1 MADARLFREYV
12 RELNDNISE
21 GNATEHTHRPALKTL
36 LESVHDGITATNE
49 PARIE
54 CGAPDYS
61 ISLNGLT
68 TGYIEAKDIGA
79 SLDAIERDANRKN
92 PNSANGR
99 QLRRY
104 REALPNLIFTNYTEF
119 RWYVNGERR
128 LIATLADDDGK
139 GRLTTSREGISQTDE
154 LLSAFFAESP
164 EPVSSP
170 EELAR
175 RMARLTHMIRD
186 VVREAFANEQASN
199 NVSDLYKATRQTL
212 VDDLSLDDFADVF
225 AQTLAYG
232 LFAARVNTDASTFHW
247 STAAGAIPSANPFLQ
262 QVFYLTAGP
271 NAASEPF
278 IGFVDDLSQL
288 LANSDM
294 EAVLSDFG
302 KRDAREDPIMHFYE
316 TFLAAYDPQLR
327 ERRGVYYTPEP
338 VISYIV
344 RSVDYLLRER
354 FGCPDGLA
362 NYQTTEYETLQDVD
376 GEQKPVTKPSH
387 RVLVLDPACGTGS
400 FLYGVIDHIRE
411 QFRSSGNA
419 GMWSR
424 NGYVRQHLLPRI
436 FGFELMMA
444 PYAMAHLKLGMQLA
458 AQDMLEE
465 HRANWAY
472 DFGDDE
478 RIGVYLTNSLENA
491 EQQAVG
497 LWGPMRVITEEAN
510 AAAEIKRELPI
521 MVVLGNPPY
530 SGHSSNA
537 SRVNGRLTWIGE
549 LIEDYKQVDGK
560 PLGERN
566 PKWLQDDYVKFIRF
580 GQWRIQQSGSGVLA
594 FITNH
599 SYLDNPTFRGMR
611 QQLMD
616 TFTDI
621 YLLDLHGNA
630 LKKETAPDGSS
641 DQNVFDIRQGV
652 SIALFVKEPGADGR
666 ARVHHA
672 DLYGEREGKYETLA
686 ETDITSTDW
695 ERLQPKSPNYLFKPW
710 DYELAEE
717 YGQWHKLTD
726 VMPVNSAGVT
736 TARDKLTIHW
746 TPDEVMDV
754 VSDFASLTTEVARGK
769 YDLGND
775 TRDWKVN
782 LAQDDL
788 RDSGISY
795 KHVRAILYRP
805 FDTKFTYYTG
815 NSRGFMCMPRQNVMR
830 HMLSGDNLGLIFMR
844 QVALDGAYDHF
855 GVSTAMIDNR
865 AFYSSKGIVYFAPL
879 YTYPPE
885 QGLEA
890 SGKREPNL
898 APEFTA
904 DMARRLGLRFIPDGE
919 GDLDETFGPE
929 DVFHYIYAVF
939 HSPTYRER
947 YDQFLRADFP
957 RVPLTDEVELFRT
970 LVGLGSE
977 LTVVHLL
984 KADSLSTAQFGF
996 PIPGDNVVEKAHP
1009 KYYAPGEKPPGETAP
1024 IERGRV
1030 YISKGNRRSGKQG
1043 QYFDGVSPE
1052 VWESRIG
1059 GYRPMD
1065 KWLKDR
1071 KGRAL
1076 TFDDI
1081 THYQRIAA
1089 ALRETMRL
1097 TAEIHEAVTAGGM
1110 FAAAKPPFRVKP
1122 NKSGFVEG
1130 VDLLHLNRLLDGL
1143 AIEDFLAKNPQ

>member
-1 MADARLFREYV
+1 MADTRLFREYM
-12 RELNDNISE
+12 RELNDSLAQ
-21 GNATEHTHRPALKTL
+21 GNATEHTYRPAFKTL
-36 LESVHDGITATNE
+36 LESIRDGITATNE

-61 ISLNGLT
+61 ISSNGLT
-68 TGYIEAKDIGA
+68 IGYIEAKDIGA

-92 PNSANGR
+92 PISANGR
-99 QLRRY
+99 QLSRY
-104 REALPNLIFTNYTEF
+104 RDALPSLIFTNYAEF

-128 LIATLADDDGK
+128 LRATLADDDGK
-139 GRLTTSREGISQTDE
+139 GGLTASREGISETGE

-186 VVREAFANEQASN
+186 VVREAFANNQASSS
-199 NVSDLYKATRQTL
+199 VSDLYKATKQTL
-212 VDDLSLDDFADVF
+212 VDDLSLDDFADMF

-232 LFAARVNTDASTFHW
+232 LFAARVNTDANAFHW
-247 STAAGAIPSANPFLQ
+247 STAAGAIPSANPFLRR
-262 QVFYLTAGP
+262 VFDLTAGLD
-271 NAASEPF
+271 AKTEPF

-302 KRDAREDPIMHFYE
+302 RRSAREDPIMHFYE

-362 NYQTTEYETLQDVD
+362 DYQMAEYETLEDVG
-376 GEQKPVTKPSH
+376 GEQKPVTKESH
-387 RVLVLDPACGTGS
+387 RVLLLDPACGTGS

-411 QFRSSGNA
+411 QFRSGGNA
-419 GMWSR
+419 GMWD
-424 NGYVRQHLLPRI
+424 GYMREHLLPRI

-458 AQDMLEE
+458 AQDMPEE
-465 HRANWAY
+465 HRENWAY
-472 DFGDDE
+472 DFGSDE
-478 RIGVYLTNSLENA
+478 RLGIYLTNSLENA

-537 SRVNGRLTWIGE
+537 SRRNGKLTWIGE
-549 LIEDYKQVDGK
+549 LIEDYKTVDGK

-672 DLYGEREGKYETLA
+672 DLYGEREGKYETLS
-686 ETDITSTDW
+686 ETDISTTTW
-695 ERLQPKSPNYLFKPW
+695 ERLQPKSPSYLFKPW

-717 YGQWHKLTD
+717 YGQWHRITD
-726 VMPVNSAGVT
+726 IMPVNSVGIV
-736 TARDKLTIHW
+736 TARDKLTIQW
-746 TPDEVMDV
+746 SREKVEQITK
-754 VSDFASLTTEVARGK
+754 DFASLPPETARNK
-769 YDLGND
+769 YSLGRD
-775 TRDWKVN
+775 SRDWKVE
-782 LAQDDL
+782 LAQIDL
-788 RDSGISY
+788 KDAGI
-795 KHVRAILYRP
+795 KKELIVPILYRP
-805 FDTKFTYYTG
+805 FDNRHTFYTG
-815 NSRGFMCMPRQNVMR
+815 NSRGFMCMPRQEVMC
-830 HMLSGDNLGLIFMR
+830 HMLNGMNIGLITCR
-844 QVALDGAYDHF
+844 QQSEVGSIWNRYGVTNTVLDECTI
-855 GVSTAMIDNR
+855 SNR
-865 AFYSSKGIVYFAPL
+865 SREINYLFPL
-879 YTYPPE
+879 YAYPPE
-885 QGLEA
+885 QGLEG
-890 SGKREPNL
+890 SGEREPNL
-898 APEFTA
+898 SPEFTA
-904 DMARRLGLRFIPDGE
+904 DMARRLGLRFIPDGK

-957 RVPLTDEVELFRT
+957 RVPLTDDIELFRA
-970 LVGLGSE
+970 LVSLGAE
-977 LTVVHLL
+977 LTAVHLL
-984 KADSLSTAQFGF
+984 KLDGLSAAQFGF
-996 PIPGDNVVEKAHP
+996 PIPGDNVVEKSHP

-1024 IERGRV
+1024 IEPGRV
-1030 YISKGNRRSGKQG
+1030 YISKSNRRSGKRG
-1043 QYFDGVSPE
+1043 QYFDGVSPDI
-1052 VWESRIG
+1052 WESRIG

-1081 THYQRIAA
+1081 RCYQSIAA
-1089 ALRETMRL
+1089 ALQETMRL
-1097 TAEIHEAVTAGGM
+1097 TAEIDEAVTAAGM

-1130 VDLLHLNRLLDGL
+1130 VDPLHLNRLLDDV

>member
-1 MADARLFREYV
+1 MADIRLFRDYV
-12 RELNDNISE
+12 IELNRSLSD

-36 LESVHDGITATNE
+36 LESVQDGITATNE
-49 PARIE
+49 PTRIE

-61 ISLNGLT
+61 ISSNGLT
-68 TGYIEAKDIGA
+68 IGYIEAKDIGV

-92 PNSANGR
+92 PNSSNGK

-104 REALPNLIFTNYTEF
+104 RDALPNLIFTNYTEF

-128 LIATLADDDGK
+128 LSATLADAN
-139 GRLTTSREGISQTDE
+139 GRSGLTASREGISETDE
-154 LLSAFFAESP
+154 LLSAFLAESA

-186 VVREAFANEQASN
+186 VVREAFANKQASN
-199 NVSDLYKATRQTL
+199 NVGDLYKATRQTL
-212 VDDLSLDDFADVF
+212 VDDLSLDDFADMF

-232 LFAARVNTDASTFHW
+232 LFAARVNTDANTFHW
-247 STAAGAIPSANPFLQ
+247 STAAGAIPSANPFLRR
-262 QVFYLTAGP
+262 VFDLTAGID
-271 NAASEPF
+271 AKTEPF

-302 KRDAREDPIMHFYE
+302 RRGARQDPIMHFYE

-362 NYQTTEYETLQDVD
+362 DYQTAEYETLEDVD
-376 GEQKPVTKPSH
+376 GEQKPVTKQSH
-387 RVLVLDPACGTGS
+387 RVLLLDPACGTGS
-400 FLYGVIDHIRE
+400 FLYSVIDHIRE
-411 QFRSSGNA
+411 QFRSGGNA
-419 GMWSR
+419 GMWD
-424 NGYVRQHLLPRI
+424 GYVREHLLPRI

-458 AQDMLEE
+458 AQDMPVE

-472 DFGDDE
+472 DFGNNE
-478 RIGVYLTNSLENA
+478 RLGVYLTNSLENA

-537 SRVNGRLTWIGE
+537 SRRNDKLTWIGE
-549 LIEDYKQVDGK
+549 LIEDYKRVDGK

-580 GQWRIQQSGSGVLA
+580 GQWRIQQSGAGILA

-616 TFTDI
+616 TFSDI
-621 YLLDLHGNA
+621 YLIDLHGNA

-652 SIALFVKEPGADGR
+652 AIAVFVKGPTESGQ

-672 DLYGEREGKYETLA
+672 DLYGERQTKYETLSEA
-686 ETDITSTDW
+686 DISGTDW

-710 DYELAEE
+710 NYDLAEE
-717 YGQWHKLTD
+717 YEHWHKITD
-726 VMPVNSAGVT
+726 VMPVNSAGIVT
-736 TARDKLTIHW
+736 GQDKVAIRWEYSEMIEAARDFTL
-746 TPDEVMDV
+746 PGDEEMNETLV
-754 VSDFASLTTEVARGK
+754 K
-769 YDLGND
+769 P
-775 TRDWKVN
+775 
-782 LAQDDL
+782 
-788 RDSGISY
+788 
-795 KHVRAILYRP
+795 ILYRP
-805 FDTKFTYYTG
+805 FDTRYTYYSDAVIT
-815 NSRGFMCMPRQNVMR
+815 RRRQDVMR
-830 HMLSGDNLGLIFMR
+830 HMLSGNNLGLIFMR

-855 GVSTAMIDNR
+855 GMSTEMIDNR

-879 YTYPPE
+879 YTYLPE
-885 QGLEA
+885 QGLEG
-890 SGKREPNL
+890 SGAREPNL
-898 APEFTA
+898 SPEFTA
-904 DMARRLGLRFIPDGE
+904 DMAQRLGLRFIPDGE

-957 RVPLTDEVELFRT
+957 RVPLTDDIELFRV
-970 LVGLGSE
+970 LVGLGGE
-977 LTVVHLL
+977 LTAVHLL
-984 KADSLSTAQFGF
+984 KSDSLSAARFGY
-996 PIPGDNVVEKAHP
+996 PVPGDNVVEKAHP

-1030 YISKGNRRSGKQG
+1030 YISKSNRRSGKQG

-1071 KGRAL
+1071 KGRTL

-1081 THYQRIAA
+1081 AHYQRIAA
-1089 ALRETMRL
+1089 ALQETMRL
-1097 TAEIHEAVTAGGM
+1097 TSEIDAAVADAGM
-1110 FAAAKPPFRVKP
+1110 FAV
-1122 NKSGFVEG
+1122 SS
-1130 VDLLHLNRLLDGL
+1130 L
-1143 AIEDFLAKNPQ
+1143 APLAPTTSP

>member
-1 MADARLFREYV
+1 MADTRLFRDYV
-12 RELNDNISE
+12 SELNDNIS
-21 GNATEHTHRPALKTL
+21 GDNATEHTHRPALKTL
-36 LESVHDGITATNE
+36 LETVQVGITATNE
-49 PARIE
+49 PTRIE

-68 TGYIEAKDIGA
+68 IGYIEAKDVGI
-79 SLDAIERDANRKN
+79 SLDAIERDANRKK

-104 REALPNLIFTNYTEF
+104 RDALPSLIFTNYAEF

-128 LIATLADDDGK
+128 LSATLADDDGK
-139 GRLTTSREGISQTDE
+139 GGLTTSREGISETDK
-154 LLSAFFAESP
+154 LLSAFFVESP

-175 RMARLTHMIRD
+175 RMARLTHLIRD
-186 VVREAFANEQASN
+186 VVREAFANKQASN
-199 NVSDLYKATRQTL
+199 NVSDLYKATKQTL
-212 VDDLSLDDFADVF
+212 VADLSLHDFADMF

-232 LFAARVNTDASTFHW
+232 LFAARVNTDANTFHW
-247 STAAGAIPSANPFLQ
+247 STAAGAIPSANPFLR
-262 QVFYLTAGP
+262 QVFDLTAGIDAK
-271 NAASEPF
+271 NEPF

-288 LANSDM
+288 LANSDR

-302 KRDAREDPIMHFYE
+302 RRDAREDPIMHFYE

-327 ERRGVYYTPEP
+327 EQRGVYYTPEP

-344 RSVDYLLRER
+344 RSVDHLLRER
-354 FGCPDGLA
+354 FGCSEGLA
-362 NYQTTEYETLQDVD
+362 DYQTAEYETLEDVD
-376 GEQKPVTKPSH
+376 GEQKPVTKESH
-387 RVLVLDPACGTGS
+387 RVLLLDPACGTGS

-411 QFRSSGNA
+411 QYRTGGNA
-419 GMWSR
+419 GMWD
-424 NGYVRQHLLPRI
+424 GYVREHLLPRI

-458 AQDMLEE
+458 AQDMPEE

-472 DFGDDE
+472 DFGNDE
-478 RIGVYLTNSLENA
+478 RLGVYLTNSLENA

-497 LWGPMRVITEEAN
+497 LFGPMRVITEEAN
-510 AAAEIKRELPI
+510 AAAEIKRDLPI

-537 SRVNGRLTWIGE
+537 SRRNGKLTWIGE
-549 LIEDYKQVDGK
+549 LIEDYKTVDGK

-580 GQWRIQQSGSGVLA
+580 GQWKIQQSGSGVLA

-630 LKKETAPDGSS
+630 LKQESAPDGST
-641 DQNVFDIRQGV
+641 DQNVFDIQPGV
-652 SIALFVKEPGADGR
+652 AVAIFVKEPGERDQ

-672 DLYGEREGKYETLA
+672 DLYGEREYKYKTLS
-686 ETDITSTDW
+686 ETDISNTDW

-710 DYELAEE
+710 DYELADE
-717 YGQWHKLTD
+717 YEYWHKINEI
-726 VMPVNSAGVT
+726 MPVNSAGVVT
-736 TARDKLTIHW
+736 GQDKVAIRWRYEEMFSASRDFVFPENEAL
-746 TPDEVMDV
+746 DEALV
-754 VSDFASLTTEVARGK
+754 VP
-769 YDLGND
+769 
-775 TRDWKVN
+775 
-782 LAQDDL
+782 
-788 RDSGISY
+788 
-795 KHVRAILYRP
+795 ILYRP
-805 FDTKFTYYTG
+805 FDTRHTYYSGSVIT
-815 NSRGFMCMPRQNVMR
+815 RRRQEVMR
-830 HMLSGDNLGLIFMR
+830 HMLAGDNLGLNFMR
-844 QVALDGAYDHF
+844 QVALNDLYSHF
-855 GVSTAMIDNR
+855 GVSAAIIDNR
-865 AFYSSKGIVYFAPL
+865 TFYSSKGIVYLAPL
-879 YTYPPE
+879 YTYPPQ

-890 SGKREPNL
+890 SNEREPNL

-904 DMARRLGLRFIPDGE
+904 DIEWRLGLRFIPDGE
-919 GDLDETFGPE
+919 GDLEETFGPE

-957 RVPLTDEVELFRT
+957 RVPLTDDVELFRA

-977 LTVVHLL
+977 LTAVHLL
-984 KADSLSTAQFGF
+984 KSDGLSTAQFGF
-996 PIPGDNVVEKAHP
+996 PIPGDNEVEKAHP

-1024 IERGRV
+1024 IECGRV
-1030 YISKGNRRSGKQG
+1030 YISKSNRRSGKHG
-1043 QYFDGVSPE
+1043 QYFDGISPE

-1059 GYRPMD
+1059 GYQPMD

-1071 KGRAL
+1071 KGLVL
-1076 TFDDI
+1076 TFNDI
-1081 THYQRIAA
+1081 SHYRRIAA
-1089 ALRETMRL
+1089 ALQETLRI
-1097 TAEIHEAVTAGGM
+1097 TAEIDQAVTTAGM
-1110 FAAAKPPFRVKP
+1110 FAAAKPKFRVKP

-1130 VDLLHLNRLLDGL
+1130 VDPLHLNRLLDDL
-1143 AIEDFLAKNPQ
+1143 SIEDYLAKNPQ